1 MTSSGDFPGPNA
13 AEPSGLPDGTEQPL
27 PTAAANADAPGPASE
42 GPADLRAAS
51 IDLGSSSLS
60 DNLANTAGSGS
71 EDNSDVSSASGD
83 AAKDSTMAST
93 DDTVSE
99 PDLAPELAAIVEIPA
114 QEGGTEEASG
124 EGGEWDLLVGQIRDW
139 MATVQLQQSLQEA
152 RRPLILLGLLLA
164 LVVVLRL
171 YAAVLGTLDHLPLV
185 PGLLELVGVIA
196 VVRFGLTNLV
206 RSQQR
211 QALVQTI
218 VDRWKAF
225 KG

>member
-13 AEPSGLPDGTEQPL
+13 AEPAGVPDGTEQPL
-27 PTAAANADAPGPASE
+27 PAAPSIEDAPVPPSE
-42 GPADLRAAS
+42 SPADTSAAS
-51 IDLGSSSLS
+51 IDLGGTGQLGSLW
-60 DNLANTAGSGS
+60 NAGASLEADTETNIETGAAAS
-71 EDNSDVSSASGD
+71 EA
-83 AAKDSTMAST
+83 
-93 DDTVSE
+93 VSE
-99 PDLAPELAAIVEIPA
+99 PSLDPELAAIVEIPA
-114 QEGGTEEASG
+114 QAGASEEASG

-164 LVVVLRL
+164 VVVLLRV

-196 VVRFGLTNLV
+196 VIRFGLTNLV

-218 VDRWKAF
+218 VERWKAF

>member
-1 MTSSGDFPGPNA
+1 
-13 AEPSGLPDGTEQPL
+13 L

-99 PDLAPELAAIVEIPA
+99 PDLAPEPAPDLAPELAAIVEIPA